1 MLLGKQTEGQG
12 VNLGKGRVA
21 FHSRE
26 RIKLQGLNIVI
37 YEVYTH
43 KSIVTIEA
51 LAVIRWSC
59 D

>member
-37 YEVYTH
+37 YDVYTH
-43 KSIVTIEA
+43 EYSNNRGV
-51 LAVIRWSC
+51 SSN
-59 D
+59 